1 MITLWSASRPC
12 PNLEILPS
20 PRDGGMTPSSGD
32 AALVIGRDEG
42 LPNTLPLD
50 IRAALAG
57 TVAEAADAEFAAA
70 LAAT

>member
-1 MITLWSASRPC
+1 
-12 PNLEILPS
+12 
-20 PRDGGMTPSSGD
+20 MTPSSGD